1 MYNGVI
7 MKDILQDIVKHT
19 HGLGFLD
26 LVKISGE
33 ADATSIDSMAE
44 DRSVILQG
52 AFKKAQPEMVGTF
65 GMPQLNKL
73 DIHLK
78 CPEYKDKANI
88 TVLTGTRNGA
98 ETPTGIHFENEK
110 GDFKND
116 YRFMNADIINEKL
129 KTVKF
134 KGVKWDVE
142 IEPTI
147 ASVQRFNFQSVAN
160 TEHNS
165 FVVSTKDGNLI
176 FTFGDQSSHGGEFVF
191 ASGVVGTLDKGWSWP
206 VAQVLQILKLSD
218 SAKLTLHFS
227 NEGAM
232 QVTVD
237 SGLGEYKY
245 IIPAQA
251 Q

>member
-1 MYNGVI
+1 MI
-7 MKDILQDIVKHT
+7 DTLKDIVKHT

-26 LVKISGE
+26 LVKITG
-33 ADATSIDSMAE
+33 TSDSTAIDSMAE

-52 AFKKAQPEMVGTF
+52 SFHKPQTEMSGTF

-88 TVLTGTRNGA
+88 SVITGTRNGA

-116 YRFMNADIINEKL
+116 YRFMNAEIINEKL

-142 IEPTI
+142 IEPTV
-147 ASVQRFNFQSVAN
+147 ASVQRFNFQSIAN

-165 FVVSTKDGNLI
+165 FVVRTENNDLI
-176 FTFGDQSSHGGEFVF
+176 FTFGDQASHGGEFVF
-191 ASGVVGTLDKGWSWP
+191 AGDVKGTLNKGWSWP

-218 SAKLTLHFS
+218 SAKVTLHFS

-232 QVTVD
+232 MVTVD
-237 SGLGEYKY
+237 SGLGKYQY

>member
-1 MYNGVI
+1 
-7 MKDILQDIVKHT
+7 
-19 HGLGFLD
+19 
-26 LVKISGE
+26 
-33 ADATSIDSMAE
+33 
-44 DRSVILQG
+44 
-52 AFKKAQPEMVGTF
+52 
-65 GMPQLNKL
+65 MPQLNKL

-78 CPEYKDKANI
+78 CPEYRDKANI
-88 TVLTGTRNGA
+88 TVINGERNGVQV
-98 ETPTGIHFENEK
+98 PTGIHFENEK

-116 YRFMNADIINEKL
+116 YRFMNAEIINEKL

-142 IEPTI
+142 IEPTV
-147 ASVQRFNFQSVAN
+147 AGVQRFNFQSVAN

-165 FVVSTKDGNLI
+165 FVVRTQDNNLI
-176 FTFGDQSSHGGEFVF
+176 FTFGDQASHGGEFVF
-191 ASGVVGTLDKGWSWP
+191 ASDIKGTLDKGWTWP

-218 SAKLTLHFS
+218 SAKVTLKFS

-232 QVTVD
+232 MVTVD
-237 SGLGEYKY
+237 SGVGTYNY

>member
-1 MYNGVI
+1 MI
-7 MKDILQDIVKHT
+7 DILRDIVKHT

-26 LVKISGE
+26 LVKITG
-33 ADATSIDSMAE
+33 TSNETTIDSMAE

-52 AFKKAQPEMVGTF
+52 SFHKPQTEMDGTF
-65 GMPQLNKL
+65 GMPQLGKL

-78 CPEYKDKANI
+78 CPEYKEKAKI
-88 TVLTGTRNGA
+88 TVLKGTRNST
-98 ETPTGIHFENEK
+98 EVPTGIHFENEK

-116 YRFMNADIINEKL
+116 YRFMNAEIINEKL

-142 IEPTI
+142 IEPTV
-147 ASVQRFNFQSVAN
+147 ASVQRFNFQSIAN

-165 FVVSTKDGNLI
+165 FVVRTENNNLV
-176 FTFGDQSSHGGEFVF
+176 FTFGDQASHGGEFVF
-191 ASGVVGTLDKGWSWP
+191 ASDVKGTLNKGWSWP

-218 SAKLTLHFS
+218 SAKVMLHFS

-232 QVTVD
+232 MVTVD
-237 SGLGEYKY
+237 SGLGKYQY

>member
-1 MYNGVI
+1 MI
-7 MKDILQDIVKHT
+7 DILKDIVKHT

-26 LVKISGE
+26 LVKITGDDKE
-33 ADATSIDSMAE
+33 TTIDSMAE

-52 AFKKAQPEMVGTF
+52 SFHKPQPEMTGTF
-65 GMPQLNKL
+65 GMPQMGKL

-78 CPEYKDKANI
+78 CPEYKEKANI
-88 TVLTGTRNGA
+88 TVLSGERNGA
-98 ETPTGIHFENEK
+98 TVPTGIHFENEK

-116 YRFMNADIINEKL
+116 YRFMNAEIINEKL

-142 IEPTI
+142 IEPSV
-147 ASVQRFNFQSVAN
+147 ASVQRFNFQATAN

-165 FVVSTKDGNLI
+165 FVVRTEDGNLV
-176 FTFGDQSSHGGEFVF
+176 FTFGDQASHGGEFTF
-191 ASGVVGTLDKGWSWP
+191 ATDVEGTLNKGWSWP
-206 VAQVLQILKLSD
+206 VGQVLQILKLSD
-218 SAKLTLHFS
+218 SAKVTLHFS

-232 QVTVD
+232 MVTVD
-237 SGLGEYKY
+237 SGLGKYQY

>member
-1 MYNGVI
+1 MYTTNI

-26 LVKISGE
+26 LVKITGDSKE
-33 ADATSIDSMAE
+33 TAIDSMAE

-52 AFKKAQPEMVGTF
+52 TFKNVQSEMNGQF
-65 GMPQLNKL
+65 GMPQLGKL

-78 CPEYKDKANI
+78 CPEYKDKAKI
-88 TVLTGTRNGA
+88 SVLKGTRNGA
-98 ETPTGIHFENEK
+98 EVPTGIHFENEK

-116 YRFMNADIINEKL
+116 YRFMNAEIINEKL

-142 IEPTI
+142 IEPSV

-165 FVVSTKDGNLI
+165 FVVRTEDGNLI
-176 FTFGDQSSHGGEFVF
+176 FTFGDQASHGGEFVF
-191 ASGVVGTLDKGWSWP
+191 ASDVKGNLNKGWSWP

-218 SAKLTLHFS
+218 SAKVMLDFS

-237 SGLGEYKY
+237 SGLGKYQY